1 LDRTV
6 HVANAGIYEVR
17 GVGVKLSEVKT
28 RGEIV
33 ELCSV
38 VITRE
43 SG

>member
-6 HVANAGIYEVR
+6 HVVNAGIYEVR
-17 GVGVKLSEVKT
+17 GIGVKLSKAKT
-28 RGEIV
+28 RGDIA